1 VFTVVFQDATTSG
14 RQRPTVAELDRWL
27 TEWGE
32 ATTVE
37 ERSVGLR
44 SLPVRF
50 TTHPDRP
57 VRADV
62 SIGPRT
68 ALSKLVAVLF
78 DLSAWLGSDV
88 CLETAVTRAVL
99 WLRLADEQ
107 DRQRLASALDRADE
121 HGSREEVLQR
131 LWAFLA
137 VIHKGRDLRWDA
149 AHRQVVEMLEVGDG
163 VSREEA
169 RSIRADARTGEVIRK
184 PVGPGGVHVL
194 AWRWMSDNYPGLS
207 EIELGSIWPR

>member
-1 VFTVVFQDATTSG
+1 MFTVVFQDTPTSG
-14 RQRPTVAELDRWL
+14 RSRPSAAELDRWL

-32 ATTVE
+32 ATAVE
-37 ERSVGLR
+37 DGCVGLR
-44 SLPVRF
+44 SMPVRF
-50 TTHPDRP
+50 ETPPDRP
-57 VRADV
+57 VRAQI

-78 DLSAWLGSDV
+78 DLSTWLGSDV

-107 DRQRLASALDRADE
+107 DRQRLAAALDRADE

-137 VIHKGRDLRWDA
+137 VIHQGRDLRWDA

-163 VSREEA
+163 VTREEA
-169 RSIRADARTGEVIRK
+169 RRFREDARTGEVIGK

-194 AWRWMSDNYPGLS
+194 AWRWMNDNYPGLS